1 MKEKDHFKKLRS
13 IIYSLLPALILLSF
27 FLEKELI
34 KSLFFLVFG
43 IWACS
48 FGFSFFNQAK
58 TKKQSPKDS
67 ALYLVSFIYFTLGI
81 GALNALA
88 VGTFFKNGI

>member
-1 MKEKDHFKKLRS
+1 MKEINHFKKLRS

-48 FGFSFFNQAK
+48 FGCSFFNQAK
-58 TKKQSPKDS
+58 TKKQSPKNL
-67 ALYLVSFIYFTLGI
+67 ALYSVSFIYFILGI
-81 GALNALA
+81 GALNALMA
-88 VGTFFKNGI
+88 GTFFKNGI